1 MAERAPRSTHKFGGA
16 SVKDAAAIRRVGQ
29 LLSDHLRPEEQAVV
43 VVSAMG
49 KTTNALEGVWRS
61 AGPTQEELWG
71 DIVTAHLDVASQ
83 LGLDVA
89 DQLRSVFET
98 SWQEAQS
105 AQRDA
110 LSEAAYDAFVSAGE
124 LASTTL
130 VAAWCAAQGLD
141 AVWWDVRGTVSTS
154 GPHRCARVD
163 ESTLWD
169 AGESLRAACTSS
181 RVVVTQGFIGRHDS
195 GRTSTLGREGSDYS
209 AALLAVAVGSE
220 SVTIWKDVPGMMNAD
235 PKWHPEAQTVP
246 KVDHAEALELSYY
259 GASVI
264 HPRTVK
270 PLQQHG
276 LPLWIRSFLAPQGP
290 ATLIDDFSD
299 LVPDQPMFIWRD
311 DQVWVEVATSDQSF
325 LAEDHL
331 KDLFSALD
339 MAGVHVRMMQQHAT
353 HFGLVTDRDNI
364 RLQTLQKLLG
374 RAFQMRCEEGLLL
387 LTVRHGDAAVVREL
401 TSGREVVVEQ
411 VAGVTTRR
419 LMRN

>member
-1 MAERAPRSTHKFGGA
+1 
-16 SVKDAAAIRRVGQ
+16 
-29 LLSDHLRPEEQAVV
+29 
-43 VVSAMG
+43 
-49 KTTNALEGVWRS
+49 
-61 AGPTQEELWG
+61 
-71 DIVTAHLDVASQ
+71 
-83 LGLDVA
+83 
-89 DQLRSVFET
+89 
-98 SWQEAQS
+98 
-105 AQRDA
+105 
-110 LSEAAYDAFVSAGE
+110 
-124 LASTTL
+124 
-130 VAAWCAAQGLD
+130 
-141 AVWWDVRGTVSTS
+141 
-154 GPHRCARVD
+154 
-163 ESTLWD
+163 
-169 AGESLRAACTSS
+169 
-181 RVVVTQGFIGRHDS
+181 VVVTQGFIGRHDS

-331 KDLFSALD
+331 KDLFFCPGHGRRARAHDATACDTLWTGD
-339 MAGVHVRMMQQHAT
+339 GPRQHSPS
-353 HFGLVTDRDNI
+353 NP
-364 RLQTLQKLLG
+364 
-374 RAFQMRCEEGLLL
+374 
-387 LTVRHGDAAVVREL
+387 
-401 TSGREVVVEQ
+401 SGIAWQGFPDEV
-411 VAGVTTRR
+411 
-419 LMRN
+419 

>member
-1 MAERAPRSTHKFGGA
+1 MAEQVPRSTHKFGGA

-29 LLSDHLRPEEQAVV
+29 LLANHLRPEERAVV

-49 KTTNALEGVWRS
+49 KTTNALEEVWRS
-61 AGPTQEELWG
+61 SGPEQEGRWG
-71 DIVTAHLDVASQ
+71 DIVQAHLDVAAE

-89 DQLRSVFET
+89 GQLQSAFEA

-105 AQRDA
+105 AQREGLA
-110 LSEAAYDAFVSAGE
+110 EAAYDAFVSAGE

-130 VAAWCAAQGLD
+130 VAAWCAAQGLN
-141 AVWWDVRGTVSTS
+141 AVWWDVRETVHTS
-154 GPHRCARVD
+154 GPHRHARVD
-163 ESTLWD
+163 ESVLGD
-169 AGESLRAACTSS
+169 AGASLREVLAASQ
-181 RVVVTQGFIGRHDS
+181 VVVTQGFIGRHES

-209 AALLAVAVGSE
+209 AALLAVAVGAE

-246 KVDHAEALELSYY
+246 KVAHSEALELSYY

-270 PLQQHG
+270 PLQQRG
-276 LPLWIRSFLAPQGP
+276 LPLWIRSFLAPEGP
-290 ATLIDDFSD
+290 ATLIDDFPD

-311 DQVWVEVATSDQSF
+311 DQVWMEVATSDQSF

-339 MAGVHVRMMQQHAT
+339 RAGVHVRMMQQHAT
-353 HFGLVTDRDNI
+353 HFGLVTDRDDI
-364 RLQTLQKLLG
+364 RLQTLEELLG
-374 RAFQMRCEEGLLL
+374 QAFQVRREDGLLL
-387 LTVRHGDAAVVREL
+387 LTVRHGDAAVVHQL
-401 TSGREVVVEQ
+401 TANREVVVEQ

>member
-1 MAERAPRSTHKFGGA
+1 MAEQVPRSTHKFGGA

-29 LLSDHLRPEEQAVV
+29 LLANHLRPEERAVV

-49 KTTNALEGVWRS
+49 KTTNALEEVWRS
-61 AGPTQEELWG
+61 SGPEQEGRWG
-71 DIVTAHLDVASQ
+71 DIVQAHLDVAAE

-89 DQLRSVFET
+89 GQLQSAFEA

-105 AQRDA
+105 AQREGLA
-110 LSEAAYDAFVSAGE
+110 EAAYDAFVSAGE

-130 VAAWCAAQGLD
+130 VAAWCAAQGLN
-141 AVWWDVRGTVSTS
+141 AVWWDVRETVHTS
-154 GPHRCARVD
+154 GPHRHARVD
-163 ESTLWD
+163 ESALGD
-169 AGESLRAACTSS
+169 AGASLREVLAASQ
-181 RVVVTQGFIGRHDS
+181 VVVTQGFIGRHES

-209 AALLAVAVGSE
+209 AALLAVAVGAE

-246 KVDHAEALELSYY
+246 KVAHAEALELSYY

-270 PLQQHG
+270 PLQQLG
-276 LPLWIRSFLAPQGP
+276 LPLWIRSFLAPEGP
-290 ATLIDDFSD
+290 ATLIDDFPD

-339 MAGVHVRMMQQHAT
+339 RAGVHVRMMQQHAT
-353 HFGLVTDRDNI
+353 HFGLVTDRDDI
-364 RLQTLQKLLG
+364 RLQTLEELLG
-374 RAFQMRCEEGLLL
+374 QAFQVRREDGLLL
-387 LTVRHGDAAVVREL
+387 LTVRHGDAAVVHQL
-401 TSGREVVVEQ
+401 TANREVVVEQ

>member
-1 MAERAPRSTHKFGGA
+1 MAEQIQRSIHKFGGA
-16 SVKDAAAIRRVGQ
+16 SVKDAEAIRRVGH
-29 LLSDHLRPEEQAVV
+29 LLANHLSPEEQAVV

-49 KTTNALEGVWRS
+49 KTTNALEEVWRS
-61 AGPTQEELWG
+61 SGHEQEGRWD
-71 DIVTAHLDVASQ
+71 DILQAHLDVAAE

-89 DQLRSVFET
+89 HRLQSVFES

-105 AQRDA
+105 AQRES
-110 LSEAAYDAFVSAGE
+110 LTEAAYDAFVSAGE

-130 VAAWCAAQGLD
+130 VSAWCSTQGLE
-141 AVWWDVRGTVSTS
+141 AAWWDVRETLRTS
-154 GPHRCARVD
+154 GPHRHARVD
-163 ESTLWD
+163 EGALWD
-169 AGESLRAACTSS
+169 AGTSLRAACASS
-181 RVVVTQGFIGRHDS
+181 QVVVTQGFIGRHDS

-209 AALLAVAVGSE
+209 AALLAVAVGAE

-270 PLQQHG
+270 PLQQRG
-276 LPLWIRSFLAPQGP
+276 LPLWIRSFLAPEGP
-290 ATLIDDFSD
+290 ATLIDDFPD

-311 DQVWVEVATSDQSF
+311 EQVWVEVATSDQSF

-331 KDLFSALD
+331 KDLFSALNR
-339 MAGVHVRMMQQHAT
+339 AGVHVRMMQQHAT
-353 HFGLVTDRDNI
+353 HFGLVTDRDDI
-364 RLQTLQKLLG
+364 RLESLAEFLG
-374 RAFQMRCEEGLLL
+374 LAFDVRREDGLLL
-387 LTVRHGDAAVVREL
+387 LTVRHGDATVVQEL
-401 TSGREVVVEQ
+401 TAGREVVVEQ

>member
-1 MAERAPRSTHKFGGA
+1 MAEQVPRSTHKFGGA

-29 LLSDHLRPEEQAVV
+29 LLANHLRPEEQAVV

-49 KTTNALEGVWRS
+49 KTTNALEEVWRCS
-61 AGPTQEELWG
+61 GPEQEGRWG
-71 DIVTAHLDVASQ
+71 DIVQTHLDVAAE

-89 DQLRSVFET
+89 DRLQSVFEA

-105 AQRDA
+105 AQRDGLA
-110 LSEAAYDAFVSAGE
+110 EAAYDALVSAGE

-141 AVWWDVRGTVSTS
+141 AVWWDVRETVRTS
-154 GPHRCARVD
+154 GPHRHARVD
-163 ESTLWD
+163 EAALGD
-169 AGESLRAACTSS
+169 AGASLREVFAASQ
-181 RVVVTQGFIGRHDS
+181 VVVTQGFIGRHDS

-209 AALLAVAVGSE
+209 AALLAVAVGAE

-270 PLQQHG
+270 PLQQRG
-276 LPLWIRSFLAPQGP
+276 LPLWIRSFLAPEGP
-290 ATLIDDFSD
+290 ATLIDDFPD

-339 MAGVHVRMMQQHAT
+339 RAGVHVRMMQQHAT
-353 HFGLVTDRDNI
+353 HFGLVTDRDDV
-364 RLQTLQKLLG
+364 RLQTLEELLG
-374 RAFQMRCEEGLLL
+374 QAFQVRREDGLLL
-387 LTVRHGDAAVVREL
+387 LTVRHGDANVVREL
-401 TSGREVVVEQ
+401 TADREVVVEQ